1 MATAGAKTL
10 CVTCN
15 KDRVTFPCSGCQQ
28 HFCLNHLTE
37 HNKELATQ
45 LDEIEDQRNI
55 FKQTLSEHNSNP
67 QKHILFKEIS
77 KWEEN
82 SIQKIKQTANELRET
97 LIKHT
102 NDHIQNIEIDLKK
115 LTENIKE
122 IRSENDF
129 NENHLNELKTKLNKL
144 EEQFNRPKNIQI
156 KQDSNSNFINKI
168 YLMISSTNS
177 KFIFITLF

>member
-1 MATAGAKTL
+1 MATAGVKTL
-10 CVTCN
+10 CITCKKDKVTYACE
-15 KDRVTFPCSGCQQ
+15 GCQQ
-28 HFCLNHLTE
+28 RFCLNHLND

-55 FKQTLSEHNSNP
+55 FKQIISEHNSNP
-67 QKHILFKEIS
+67 EKHSLFKEIS

-97 LIKHT
+97 LIKQT
-102 NDHIQNIEIDLKK
+102 SDHVKGVEIDLKK
-115 LTENIKE
+115 LTDQMKE

-129 NENHLNELKTKLNKL
+129 NEIHLNELKIKLNKL
-144 EEQFNRPKNIQI
+144 EEQFNQPKNIQI
-156 KQDSNSNFINKI
+156 REDSNSNFINKI
-168 YLMISSTNS
+168 YLMISPINS